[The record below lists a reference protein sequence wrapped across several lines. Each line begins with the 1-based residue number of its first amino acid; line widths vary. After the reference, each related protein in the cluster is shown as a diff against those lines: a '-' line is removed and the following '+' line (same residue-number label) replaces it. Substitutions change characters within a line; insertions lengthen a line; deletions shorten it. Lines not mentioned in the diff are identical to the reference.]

1 MLREESMSYYVVLDH
16 LNIGCCLSSIPF
28 FVIFPV
34 KYKTHAQQK
43 TGYKFI
49 LVSFICQPDIA

>member
-1 MLREESMSYYVVLDH
+1 MSYYVVLDH

-28 FVIFPV
+28 SVIV
-34 KYKTHAQQK
+34 LVEYKTHAQQK

-49 LVSFICQPDIA
+49 LVSFNCQPDIA